1 MNPYPSN
8 FQVMLLPTGLGLGK
22 TDRLR
27 GKRGK
32 VEEKKG
38 KSREK
43 MGIVEKKRKD
53 GKKGKLEA
61 SMIMPPWSIE
71 PLNSDV

>member
-1 MNPYPSN
+1 M
-8 FQVMLLPTGLGLGK
+8 
-22 TDRLR
+22 
-27 GKRGK
+27 
-32 VEEKKG
+32 EEKKG